1 MLGHGATLALVVLA
15 LAQSTTEPDAI
26 LEAYVRALGGA
37 DALLRSHSGRVRKCV
52 LSWLRVD
59 LATHVLLQL

>member
-1 MLGHGATLALVVLA
+1 MLRHGATLALVVLA

-37 DALLRSHSGRVRKCV
+37 DALPRSHSV
-52 LSWLRVD
+52 
-59 LATHVLLQL
+59 